1 MRSRRILPGLRLIA
15 AMACIKLVIG
25 VCDSRAQD
33 LQQIDLKKPVKLSG
47 NLSFSME
54 SYSVNGIPARRQ
66 PFTWTLSGAPTVTV
80 LGVSMPF
87 QLLLGNFENRFYQ
100 PFNQFGVSPR
110 YKWLTVHAGYRNVNF
125 QPYTLA
131 GYRMLGGGV
140 EINTAY
146 KPDGPRTGL
155 RFGFMYGR
163 LNRSTALDSA
173 QFANPLAFRPLPSY
187 TRMAYAVK
195 LGVGHD
201 QGYFDVSYLYG
212 WDVEGS
218 LTRAQRDSVAPQRNT
233 AMGLSWRKD
242 LYRKNKRRLFWKA
255 DLGLSAYTLDDRQPT
270 QDVSGESNVV
280 QDVVG
285 GWLGAKISTQYLSAG
300 ETSLNYEGAGGGM
313 GVSYKRVD
321 PDYRSMGAYF
331 FQNDIEQF
339 TMTPHLRLDSG
350 RVSINTS
357 FGLQRDNL
365 FGQRTVTSE
374 RLIGNVNL
382 NWNPTRTFGVNASW
396 SNFGVTQNPTR
407 VSPDAELFKQ
417 VSNSYTLVPYFNKVG
432 EKIVR
437 TIQFV
442 GVYQRLNS
450 PVSTINAPADQHTL
464 VGAFVYSRTWVAR
477 GLSTTGSLNYNNTV
491 LPQGDVGSL
500 GGGVGVGFPVLK
512 RKLQVGVNGM
522 YNRNHFNGAENGFTL
537 SGLLDLGIALHK
549 KGRLSLQG
557 ILMRNEAA
565 DETVFRSFEEVITR
579 VTYGLNF

>member
-1 MRSRRILPGLRLIA
+1 MRSPLPAERTLRASWIA
-15 AMACIKLVIG
+15 ALLALGAHVA
-25 VCDSRAQD
+25 AQD
-33 LQQIDLKKPVKLSG
+33 IQQVNLKKPVTLSG

-54 SYSVNGIPARRQ
+54 SYSVNGIPPRRQ
-66 PFTWTLSGAPTVTV
+66 PFTWTLSGAPTLTV
-80 LGVSMPF
+80 LGVQMPF

-100 PFNQFGVSPR
+100 PFNQYGISPR
-110 YKWLTVHAGYRNVNF
+110 YKWITVHAGYRNINF

-131 GYRMLGGGV
+131 GFRMLGGGV

-146 KPDGPRTGL
+146 KNEPGSTGL

-195 LGVGHD
+195 LGLGND
-201 QGYFDVSYLYG
+201 QGYFDVSYLHG
-212 WDVEGS
+212 WDVEES
-218 LTRAQRDSVAPQRNT
+218 LRSGLRDSIAPQRNT
-233 AMGLSWRKD
+233 AFGFSWKKD
-242 LYRKNKRRLFWKA
+242 LYRKDKRRLFWKT
-255 DLGLSAYTLDDRQPT
+255 DMGVSAYTLDTRQPE
-270 QDVSGESNVV
+270 QVV
-280 QDVVG
+280 NTDMGIVRDAARN
-285 GWLGAKISTQYLSAG
+285 WIDARISTQYLSAG
-300 ETSLNYEGAGGGM
+300 ETSLNYVGKGGGI
-313 GVSYKRVD
+313 GLAYKRVD
-321 PDYRSMGAYF
+321 PEYRSMGAYF
-331 FQNDIEQF
+331 FQNDIEQY
-339 TMTPHLRLDSG
+339 TVTPSLRLDSG

-357 FGLQRDNL
+357 FGMQRDNL
-365 FGQRTVTSE
+365 ARQRLVTSE

-382 NWNPTRTFGVNASW
+382 NWNPTRTFGVNAGW

-417 VSNSYTLVPYFNKVG
+417 VSNSWTLVPYFNKVG

-477 GLSTTGSLNYNNTV
+477 GITTTGSLNYNNTV
-491 LPQGDVGSL
+491 LPQGDVGSM
-500 GGGVGVGFPVLK
+500 GGGLGLGFPMLK

-522 YNRNHFNGAENGFTL
+522 YNRNHFNGEENGFTV
-537 SGLLDLGIALHK
+537 SGVADLGIAVHK

>member
-1 MRSRRILPGLRLIA
+1 MVRDTTMIHLLRSFLILTIVLLVRPGF
-15 AMACIKLVIG
+15 
-25 VCDSRAQD
+25 AQD
-33 LQQIDLKKPVKLSG
+33 IEQIDLKKPVSLRG
-47 NLSFSME
+47 NLSFSFE
-54 SYSVNGIPARRQ
+54 SYSVKGIDPRRQ
-66 PFTWTLSGAPTVTV
+66 PFTWTLSGAPTLTV
-80 LGVSMPF
+80 LGVQMPF

-100 PFNQFGVSPR
+100 PFNQYGISPR
-110 YKWLTVHAGYRNVNF
+110 YKWLTVHAGYRNINF

-140 EINTAY
+140 EISTAY
-146 KPDGPRTGL
+146 KADGPRTGL

-187 TRMAYAVK
+187 TRMAYAAK
-195 LGVGHD
+195 IGVGND

-212 WDVEGS
+212 WDVESS
-218 LTRAQRDSVAPQRNT
+218 LNTAQRDSVAPQRNT
-233 AMGLSWRKD
+233 AVGFSWRKD
-242 LYRKNKRRLFWKA
+242 LYRKDMRRLFWKT
-255 DLGLSAYTLDDRQPT
+255 DFGMSAYTLDDRQPGRDIT
-270 QDVSGESNVV
+270 GEPNIV
-280 QDVVG
+280 QNLVG
-285 GWLGAKISTQYLSAG
+285 GWLDAKISTQFLSAG
-300 ETSLNYEGAGGGM
+300 ETSLNYQAKGGGV
-313 GVSYKRVD
+313 GLSYKRVD
-321 PDYRSMGAYF
+321 PEYRSMGAYF

-339 TMTPHLRLDSG
+339 TVTPHLRLDSG
-350 RVSINTS
+350 RVAINTS

-365 FGQRTVTSE
+365 LGQRTVTSE
-374 RLIGNVNL
+374 RIIGNVSL
-382 NWNPTRTFGVNASW
+382 NWNPSRTFGVNASW

-437 TIQFV
+437 TIQLV
-442 GVYQRLNS
+442 GVYQKLNS

-477 GLSTTGSLNYNNTV
+477 ALTTTGSLNYNNTV

-500 GGGVGVGFPVLK
+500 GAGVGLGFPVLK

-522 YNRNHFNGAENGFTL
+522 YNRNHFNGEENGFTL
-537 SGLLDLGIALHK
+537 SGMVDLGIAVHK

-557 ILMRNEAA
+557 ILMRNEAT

>member
-1 MRSRRILPGLRLIA
+1 MQQALLRALRPLGRMLIA
-15 AMACIKLVIG
+15 CWPALAG
-25 VCDSRAQD
+25 AQD
-33 LQQIDLKKPVKLSG
+33 LQQVNLKKPVTLSG

-54 SYSVNGIPARRQ
+54 SYTVNGIPPRRQ
-66 PFTWTLSGAPTVTV
+66 PFTWTLSGAPTLTV

-100 PFNQFGVSPR
+100 PFNQYGISPR
-110 YKWLTVHAGYRNVNF
+110 YKWLTLHAGYRNINF

-146 KPDGPRTGL
+146 KADGPRTGL

-195 LGVGHD
+195 LGVGSD
-201 QGYFDVSYLYG
+201 QGYFDVSYLHG
-212 WDVEGS
+212 WDVEES
-218 LTRAQRDSVAPQRNT
+218 LRAGLRDSIAPQRNT
-233 AMGLSWRKD
+233 AFGFSWKKD
-242 LYRKNKRRLFWKA
+242 LYRKDKRRLFWKT
-255 DLGLSAYTLDDRQPT
+255 DVGISAYTLDTRQPI
-270 QDVSGESNVV
+270 QVVNSDVGIVRDAARNWI
-280 QDVVG
+280 D
-285 GWLGAKISTQYLSAG
+285 ARISTQYLSAG
-300 ETSLNYEGAGGGM
+300 ETSLNYVGRGGGL
-313 GVSYKRVD
+313 GIAYKRVD
-321 PDYRSMGAYF
+321 PEYRSMGAYF

-339 TMTPHLRLDSG
+339 TVTPHLRLDSG
-350 RVSINTS
+350 RVAINTS

-365 FGQRTVTSE
+365 LGQRTVTSE

-382 NWNPTRTFGVNASW
+382 NWNPSRTFGVNASW

-437 TIQFV
+437 TIQLV
-442 GVYQRLNS
+442 GVYQKLNS

-477 GLSTTGSLNYNNTV
+477 ALTTTGSLNYNNTV

-500 GGGVGVGFPVLK
+500 GAGVGLGFPVLK

-522 YNRNHFNGAENGFTL
+522 YNRNHFNVEENGFTL
-537 SGLLDLGIALHK
+537 SGLVDLGIAVHK

-557 ILMRNEAA
+557 ILMRNEAT